1 MINNIIFDLGN
12 VLFKWNPE
20 NYIHKFTSNKQ
31 EIKWFLDNIIHS
43 KYWVNLDR
51 GFLTLDTAKTKLVSQ
66 YPRKEKLILSYFNN
80 WMEMLTPIEKNVA
93 IVEELK
99 KQNLKLYILSNYI
112 KEAFDYI
119 SVKNKFLSLFDGKI
133 ISGIEKVNKPNKKI
147 YKILIDRYLL
157 NPLECVFIDDVKPFL
172 RPAKKMG
179 MKVIWNLDNTNLKEE
194 LKKLGI
200 KF

>member
-12 VLFKWNPE
+12 VLFTWNPE
-20 NYIHKFTSNKQ
+20 KYIHKFTSNKQ

-99 KQNLKLYILSNYI
+99 KKNLKLYILSNYI

-119 SVKNKFLSLFDGKI
+119 SVKNKFLSLFDGQI
-133 ISGIEKVNKPNKKI
+133 ISGIEKVIKPNKEI
-147 YKILIDRYLL
+147 YEILIERYSL
-157 NPLECVFIDDVKPFL
+157 NPSECVFIDDVKPYL

-179 MKVIWNLDNTNLKEE
+179 MKVIWNLDHTDLKEE